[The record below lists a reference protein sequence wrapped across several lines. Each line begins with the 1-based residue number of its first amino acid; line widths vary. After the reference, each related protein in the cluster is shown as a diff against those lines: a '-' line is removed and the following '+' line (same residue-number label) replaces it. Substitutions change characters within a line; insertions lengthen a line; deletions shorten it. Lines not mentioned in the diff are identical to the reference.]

1 MNTSH
6 FFLHLPG
13 QKDAVLVSIPTSVTV
28 EEALALA
35 RAAGHALPQDH
46 EILVFQEDEEDPLG
60 LEPGKVSTVGPRKS
74 LVCHTCRRI
83 AITVFY
89 NGVYKDRQFSPNQ
102 RVGNVLHWVLQA
114 FGITGPDATGLDL
127 RLEGRPDEDL
137 PENRRLGT
145 FVDHGHCAL
154 ALLLVA
160 KPRVNG

>member
-1 MNTSH
+1 MDTSH

-13 QKDAVLVSIPTSVTV
+13 QKDAVIVSIPTSVTI
-28 EEALALA
+28 EEALGLA
-35 RAAGHALPQDH
+35 RAAGHAVPPSQ
-46 EILVFQEDEEDPLG
+46 EILVFQEDEEDPVE
-60 LEPGKVSTVGPRKS
+60 LEPARAGSVGHRKS

-102 RVGNVLHWVLQA
+102 RLGNVLQWVIRA
-114 FGITGPDATGLDL
+114 FDIKGPDATGLDL
-127 RLEGRPDEDL
+127 RLEGHPDEDL

-145 FVDHGHCAL
+145 LVGEGHCAL
-154 ALLLVA
+154 ALLLVP